1 MDSGVVNSILAR
13 CLLDSAFLQLM
24 VRDPSAALEGYVLD
38 EQTQADFLTL
48 NIDKVR
54 NFAGFI
60 TKVQHNYLWES
71 FPYTR
76 ALLKLYKI
84 EIEIFVAYFPTHQRI
99 RAEGRASK
107 NQKIESFLTFLLA
120 YLDSQEGS
128 RYPGLREIL
137 LHESMLWEI
146 GIALR
151 PSQLPKPLE
160 GERAIVSLRPRQ
172 FGSVVPMV
180 RGELR
185 VGHFMY
191 DPKQI
196 ITCLTQGHLAL
207 HQLPVQ
213 RRCLSYWADSA
224 TNQLRILELDDVS
237 AALLSQVDG
246 CRPIRTIIRQVMQD
260 MHGRV
265 HLTQFWPFFQA
276 AFEQGLLMVNPH
288 YQHT

>member
-13 CLLDSAFLQLM
+13 CLLDSAFLQLLAH
-24 VRDPSAALEGYVLD
+24 DPTAALEGYILD
-38 EQTQADFLTL
+38 ARTHADFLGL

-71 FPYTR
+71 FRYMR
-76 ALLKLYKI
+76 ALLRLYKI
-84 EIEIFVAYFPTHQRI
+84 EIEVFAAYLPIHQRI
-99 RAEGRASK
+99 RADGRVSK
-107 NQKIESFLTFLLA
+107 NQKIESFLAFLLA

-128 RYPGLREIL
+128 RYPGLRDIL

-151 PSQLPKPLE
+151 SYQSPTPLSDE
-160 GERAIVSLRPRQ
+160 LAIVSLRPRQ

-191 DPKQI
+191 DPRQI
-196 ITCLTQGHLAL
+196 IAYLTQGHLAL
-207 HQLPVQ
+207 HQLPAQ

-224 TNQLRILELDDVS
+224 TDQLRILELDDIS

-246 CRPIRTIIRQVMQD
+246 CRSIRTIIRQVTQD
-260 MHGRV
+260 VHGRLP
-265 HLTQFWPFFQA
+265 LTQFWPFFK
-276 AFEQGLLMVNPH
+276 PH
-288 YQHT
+288 LSKVS